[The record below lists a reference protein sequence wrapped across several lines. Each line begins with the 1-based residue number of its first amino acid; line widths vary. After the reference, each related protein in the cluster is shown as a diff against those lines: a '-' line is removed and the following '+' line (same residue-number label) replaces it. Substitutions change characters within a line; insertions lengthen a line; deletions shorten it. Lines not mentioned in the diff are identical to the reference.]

1 MIDQTFRKPLPSE
14 DVRWVT
20 IDEIKEILGSRYA
33 SFDIETGNTA
43 MGNAL
48 NNSKFSFKSR
58 SMGACKEYRLVK
70 K

>member
-20 IDEIKEILGSRYA
+20 IDEIKEILGSHYT
-33 SFDIETGNTA
+33 SFDMGTSNTA

-48 NNSKFSFKSR
+48 NAEQFSFER
-58 SMGACKEYRLVK
+58 NLLGAGIV
-70 K
+70 